1 MCPSS
6 AIGLENNPD
15 KKQLA
20 KLWGKDPVHL
30 AAAGYN
36 VLAEKVVDKAADLR
50 AKSTP
55 ASTAIQ
61 HPLRHAANRLDGI
74 SRSDLAAHRWG
85 PEKSTPLKRSHPD
98 NMQDRRGRH

>member
-55 ASTAIQ
+55 ASTAKH

-85 PEKSTPLKRSHPD
+85 PEKSTPRKRSHPD